1 MAHYE
6 QALRQVRYRNW
17 RPATLSERKFRL
29 TCSELN
35 GRYTSNE
42 FNLEV
47 GVMFHP
53 APFLILSLLLS
64 SSCPALFIQSLP
76 SLHVL
81 LFFVFLLIFP
91 FLSLSFTPCRLLIVH
106 QLFPDV
112 TVFVPPL
119 QVSVLHHSAPVEHV
133 NHMAAQP
140 QYMRPVHHPLMI
152 HTLNSHM
159 SGKPAN
165 IYKTKS
171 KIILYFKEQGCVSL

>member
-64 SSCPALFIQSLP
+64 SSCPALFI
-76 SLHVL
+76 
-81 LFFVFLLIFP
+81 
-91 FLSLSFTPCRLLIVH
+91 
-106 QLFPDV
+106 
-112 TVFVPPL
+112 
-119 QVSVLHHSAPVEHV
+119 
-133 NHMAAQP
+133 
-140 QYMRPVHHPLMI
+140 
-152 HTLNSHM
+152 
-159 SGKPAN
+159 
-165 IYKTKS
+165 
-171 KIILYFKEQGCVSL
+171 

>member
-53 APFLILSLLLS
+53 APFLTLSLLLS
-64 SSCPALFIQSLP
+64 SCIVYLIPAFSSCAFILCYP
-76 SLHVL
+76 SHFSFS
-81 LFFVFLLIFP
+81 FFV
-91 FLSLSFTPCRLLIVH
+91 
-106 QLFPDV
+106 
-112 TVFVPPL
+112 
-119 QVSVLHHSAPVEHV
+119 
-133 NHMAAQP
+133 
-140 QYMRPVHHPLMI
+140 I
-152 HTLNSHM
+152 HTM
-159 SGKPAN
+159 SSSYRPP
-165 IYKTKS
+165 TFS
-171 KIILYFKEQGCVSL
+171 

>member
-64 SSCPALFIQSLP
+64 SCIVYLVPAFSSCAFILCYPSHFSFSFFVIHTMSSSYRPPTFSWCNGVCPASVGQRSSPLGTSGTRQSYGGPASVHETRP
-76 SLHVL
+76 SPTHDTHSQLAHV
-81 LFFVFLLIFP
+81 
-91 FLSLSFTPCRLLIVH
+91 R
-106 QLFPDV
+106 
-112 TVFVPPL
+112 
-119 QVSVLHHSAPVEHV
+119 
-133 NHMAAQP
+133 
-140 QYMRPVHHPLMI
+140 
-152 HTLNSHM
+152 
-159 SGKPAN
+159 
-165 IYKTKS
+165 
-171 KIILYFKEQGCVSL
+171 

>member
-53 APFLILSLLLS
+53 APFSTLSLLLS
-64 SSCPALFIQSLP
+64 SCIVYLIPAFSSCAFILCYPFHFSFSFFVIHTMSSSYRPPTFSWCNGVCPASVGQRSSPLGTSGTRQSYGGPASVHETRP
-76 SLHVL
+76 SPTHDTHSQLAHV
-81 LFFVFLLIFP
+81 
-91 FLSLSFTPCRLLIVH
+91 R
-106 QLFPDV
+106 
-112 TVFVPPL
+112 
-119 QVSVLHHSAPVEHV
+119 
-133 NHMAAQP
+133 
-140 QYMRPVHHPLMI
+140 
-152 HTLNSHM
+152 
-159 SGKPAN
+159 
-165 IYKTKS
+165 
-171 KIILYFKEQGCVSL
+171 